1 MKHRKNQAIVAIFA
15 LFMLVLTSCETDFV
29 NPNNPTEEVLFSSK
43 EGLFAL
49 SIGLNQFFTTYRAGA
64 VTGPLHEAIETP
76 GITTRELGVTNTY
89 LNINELARGSTE
101 LPPESG
107 GITDPWRELL
117 RAKGMA
123 ESLIDGVQGV
133 ELAPGTR
140 SGLLAYAHFYKA
152 MCLGYLIGM
161 WEQTV
166 ITNSLDGDAAFSDR
180 ATVLAEAISLLT
192 EARDAITANPISD
205 DFKSNVLGDDINLLK
220 CINAYLSR
228 YSLMAGNY
236 NDAITHAD
244 AVLNDASAP
253 LSSMFNYDANN
264 VNPIWDRINPGASDL
279 KPQKNF
285 GLVGPYVPEPGDGR
299 VAFYLGEDAGNAN
312 ADAGGQ
318 PLSQALGFWSDPT
331 SPIPVYLHGE
341 MLLNKAEAYAR
352 LNQLPEAVI
361 NLNLVREKTNDP
373 LGVNAGLP
381 AWDGDANSQTDIL
394 EEIYKN
400 RCIELFLTGMRL
412 EDSRRFHPNLDPT
425 VDNLTN
431 ERNRNFY
438 PYPSIERD
446 NNPNTPADPPI

>member
-15 LFMLVLTSCETDFV
+15 LFMLVLTSCDTKFF
-29 NPNNPTEEVLFSSK
+29 NPNNPTEDVIFESK
-43 EGLFAL
+43 EGLYAL
-49 SIGLNQFFTTYRAGA
+49 SIGLNQYFTTT
-64 VTGPLHEAIETP
+64 VMEQIIEAP

-107 GITDPWRELL
+107 GITDPWVTLL
-117 RAKGMA
+117 RAKGNA
-123 ESLIDGVQGV
+123 ESLIAGVDAID
-133 ELAPGTR
+133 LSPGTR
-140 SGLLAYAHFYKA
+140 SGLLAYGKFYKA
-152 MCLGYLIGM
+152 MCLGYLIGI
-161 WEQTV
+161 WEQTI
-166 ITNSLDGDAAFSDR
+166 ITNSPDGDAAFSDR
-180 ATVLAEAISLLT
+180 ATVLAEAINLLT
-192 EARDAITANPISD
+192 EARDAINSNAISD
-205 DFKSNVLGDDINLLK
+205 DFRSNVLGDDFNLLK
-220 CINAYLSR
+220 SINAFLSR

-253 LSSMFNYDANN
+253 VSSVYNYDANN
-264 VNPIWDRINPGASDL
+264 VNPIWFRIGPAGPDL
-279 KPQKNF
+279 KPQTNF
-285 GLVGPYVPEPGDGR
+285 GLLGAYVPEPGDGR
-299 VAFYLGEDAGNAN
+299 IAFYLGADAGNAN

-318 PLSQALGFWSDPT
+318 PLSQALGFWTTQT
-331 SPIPVYLHGE
+331 SPIPVFLHGE

-352 LNQLPEAVI
+352 LNQLPDAVI
-361 NLNLVREKTNDP
+361 NLNLVREKIDDP
-373 LGVNAGLP
+373 LGVNAGLA
-381 AWDGDANSQTDIL
+381 AWTGDTNSQTDIL

-400 RCIELFLTGMRL
+400 RAIEMFLNGMRF

-446 NNPNTPADPPI
+446 NNPNTPANPPI